1 MPYAPTVNDN
11 SGQILAQ
18 GINQG
23 VNSLAEGIQRSIQER
38 KKKEEDRKAKEAV
51 NAAGKGLFGEDFD
64 VKDAKPEQ
72 YGQLIQMA
80 QAKRD
85 EPMRKLA
92 IENEGLKQKI
102 SQSQLDQYAAAAA
115 QQARNQAA
123 TRGAFNPTTGTAQAI
138 QGGADFAN
146 LPGPTAMDAESA
158 LRYML
163 KEGADMPTIQGYS
176 QTVDNM
182 AQAKQRSQVK
192 PLPGSQGVSVQN
204 VPGYGNIA
212 RDGATGEIISSGN
225 FINDSTKPLEADVAF
240 QSNVDVATE
249 SLNQLENFVK
259 NYGTWESGWVGNS
272 EAAAGLESL
281 PYKIAIQTA
290 KIVDP
295 GSVAREGEVAAAQ
308 KYIIPLGMFANQK
321 TALAAINQHR
331 KTIADY
337 GSARA
342 KASGA
347 IKKPGMT
354 PGAASAA
361 SSGGATPAPA
371 NAQALTH
378 FTDTDGTKY
387 PIVTAG
393 NRRGVIKDGKF
404 YPIIP

>member
-23 VNSLAEGIQRSIQER
+23 IGSLAEGIQRSIAER

-146 LPGPTAMDAESA
+146 LPGPNAMDAESA
-158 LRYML
+158 MRYMGAQ
-163 KEGADMPTIQGYS
+163 GADMATLQGFG
-176 QTVDNM
+176 QTVDNL
-182 AQAKQRSQVK
+182 AQAKQRSTPKPERRPERVDLGNGVVGVWDGNNFSRTNDPKADPNARIEFEVGGVKMVKQAGQLFNAKTGELVGPPK
-192 PLPGSQGVSVQN
+192 PLDPDTQSRLASRLSAAQAIADEPQGYLEGKTTFEKRVRDAQLKANLAAGSLGVRLPYDPAEAPAGRVGAPSPAARPATSVAPTSYKSAEAVRTAYRQGDLT
-204 VPGYGNIA
+204 
-212 RDGATGEIISSGN
+212 R
-225 FINDSTKPLEADVAF
+225 
-240 QSNVDVATE
+240 
-249 SLNQLENFVK
+249 
-259 NYGTWESGWVGNS
+259 
-272 EAAAGLESL
+272 EAAAAILQKQFGL
-281 PYKIAIQTA
+281 Q
-290 KIVDP
+290 
-295 GSVAREGEVAAAQ
+295 
-308 KYIIPLGMFANQK
+308 
-321 TALAAINQHR
+321 
-331 KTIADY
+331 
-337 GSARA
+337 
-342 KASGA
+342 
-347 IKKPGMT
+347 
-354 PGAASAA
+354 
-361 SSGGATPAPA
+361 
-371 NAQALTH
+371 
-378 FTDTDGTKY
+378 
-387 PIVTAG
+387 
-393 NRRGVIKDGKF
+393 
-404 YPIIP
+404 

>member
-23 VNSLAEGIQRSIQER
+23 VNSLAEGIQRSIAER

-146 LPGPTAMDAESA
+146 LPGPNAMDAESA
-158 LRYML
+158 MRYMGAQ
-163 KEGADMPTIQGYS
+163 GADMATLQGYG
-176 QTVDNM
+176 QTVDNL
-182 AQAKQRSQVK
+182 AQAKQRSTPKTERRPERVDLGNGETGVWDGVNFSRTPRASAGSRTEADQVAAMVAALK
-192 PLPGSQGVSVQN
+192 QAEASGDTVTAAAMTDALKKRTTQSPSETAQLIAALKDGSVPLGAG
-204 VPGYGNIA
+204 A
-212 RDGATGEIISSGN
+212 RPPAAAPAQAPAAQPNFAAYEGKRVKGPDGATYLI
-225 FINDSTKPLEADVAF
+225 
-240 QSNVDVATE
+240 
-249 SLNQLENFVK
+249 K
-259 NYGTWESGWVGNS
+259 NGQ
-272 EAAAGLESL
+272 
-281 PYKIAIQTA
+281 P
-290 KIVDP
+290 
-295 GSVAREGEVAAAQ
+295 
-308 KYIIPLGMFANQK
+308 
-321 TALAAINQHR
+321 
-331 KTIADY
+331 
-337 GSARA
+337 
-342 KASGA
+342 
-347 IKKPGMT
+347 IK
-354 PGAASAA
+354 
-361 SSGGATPAPA
+361 
-371 NAQALTH
+371 Q
-378 FTDTDGTKY
+378 
-387 PIVTAG
+387 
-393 NRRGVIKDGKF
+393 
-404 YPIIP
+404 

>member
-23 VNSLAEGIQRSIQER
+23 IGSLAEGIQRSIAER

-146 LPGPTAMDAESA
+146 LPGPNAMDAESA
-158 LRYML
+158 MRYMGAQ
-163 KEGADMPTIQGYS
+163 GADMATLQGYG
-176 QTVDNM
+176 QTVDNL
-182 AQAKQRSQVK
+182 AQAKQRSTPKPERRPERVDLGNGVVGVWDGNNFSRTNDPKADPNARIEFEVGGVKMVKQAGELFNAKTGEPVGPPK
-192 PLPGSQGVSVQN
+192 PLDPNTQSLLASRLSAAQAIADEPQGYLEGKTTFEKRV
-204 VPGYGNIA
+204 
-212 RDGATGEIISSGN
+212 RDA
-225 FINDSTKPLEADVAF
+225 
-240 QSNVDVATE
+240 
-249 SLNQLENFVK
+249 QLKANL
-259 NYGTWESGWVGNS
+259 
-272 EAAAGLESL
+272 AAGSLGVRL
-281 PYKIAIQTA
+281 PYDPAEAPPGRVGAPSPAA
-290 KIVDP
+290 KRFQIVP
-295 GSVAREGEVAAAQ
+295 EPS
-308 KYIIPLGMFANQK
+308 K
-321 TALAAINQHR
+321 
-331 KTIADY
+331 
-337 GSARA
+337 
-342 KASGA
+342 
-347 IKKPGMT
+347 
-354 PGAASAA
+354 
-361 SSGGATPAPA
+361 
-371 NAQALTH
+371 
-378 FTDTDGTKY
+378 
-387 PIVTAG
+387 
-393 NRRGVIKDGKF
+393 
-404 YPIIP
+404 